1 MMKYGVFGSRQVGI
15 AGPSPEGGGKPSDI
29 IARGIVERGSQ
40 HPVRLVE
47 PLHLLSSCHPA
58 SGRRTA
64 LPWQSLWRFRG
75 GFAPFAGFGCIPQE
89 IPLGWVGNEGSESL
103 EQRRHRFAGAARR
116 PALRTDPS
124 SDPHLPPGRCIQSTN
139 SQTYISRDHPGQAA
153 GIRGPLR
160 GFR

>member
-1 MMKYGVFGSRQVGI
+1 MGCSDPGKSGLPVPRRKEEGNPQISLPGGSSKGVLNTLSGWWSPCICSVAAIRLPADERRCPGSPCG
-15 AGPSPEGGGKPSDI
+15 GSEGGLPPS
-29 IARGIVERGSQ
+29 R
-40 HPVRLVE
+40 
-47 PLHLLSSCHPA
+47 
-58 SGRRTA
+58 
-64 LPWQSLWRFRG
+64 
-75 GFAPFAGFGCIPQE
+75 GFGCIPQE